1 MILPF
6 RRFILSVLG
15 FLLLAFFGQP
25 LWTVV
30 HGALVKLP
38 SPTESL
44 TTASA
49 PVGDV
54 ASKRS
59 LASGQSYGKSPIYFE
74 PNVGQTDSQV
84 KFIARGNGATTF
96 LTATEA
102 VFALPIADFGSPSGK
117 QSIKVVGDRDSVVWD
132 QRTLNLNPWNVAV
145 GLSDSQLRP
154 TSHPL
159 HRPRSAIA
167 NRQSAISM
175 KLVGANP
182 KAQMEGLDRLPG
194 ISNYFIGNDPA
205 KWRSN
210 VPHYGKVRYRG
221 VYPGIDLVYYGNP
234 LRMEFDFVVHPGAE
248 PGAIQLSFE
257 GSDAIRGETDGSLSV
272 QRWGAEMSLR
282 KPVIYQSDGES
293 KSEIEGHYATLGNG
307 RVSFEVQDR
316 DMSKLLVIDP
326 EVQYFRILG
335 GRATDLASSIAI
347 DPTGSIYV
355 TGITNSADFPSTA
368 GAFQA
373 ELKPG
378 QCGGADAYQC
388 FDQFVTKLSPDGKT
402 LLYSTFIGGTG
413 SDTSSIASSSIAVNG
428 AGEVFLAGS
437 TESTDFPVTPGALK
451 TSFAGGICGRLG
463 SGQRPIPCTD
473 AFVLKLNSAGNSLL
487 YSTYLGG
494 TGFEHTTSLAVDAAG
509 HGFVSGVTTSLDFP
523 LANAIQPAPGG
534 MADGFVAKLNPSGTA
549 LIYSTYLGGTGSEND
564 LKIAVDSAG
573 SAFVTGT
580 TDSTNFP
587 TKNPLQSQNRGQ
599 TDVFLT
605 KINSAG
611 NVITYS
617 SYIGGSQSEHQ
628 PSIALDATGNAY
640 VAGITYSQDF
650 PTSQAFQPTLAGRY
664 DLFVSKWNSAG
675 SALLYSTYL
684 GGSGDEYGAT
694 AIAVDSAGNAHVAGN
709 TYSTDFPLVNPAVV
723 RQGRNNNGF
732 LAKLNPSG
740 TELLY
745 ASFLSHGPAET
756 AGLAM
761 DNSGNAYLAGV
772 VDTYSYGSPN
782 LSDVFV
788 TKVSPNQTSVP
799 PTFFVPIV
807 LSASGLIDSRY
818 TTELVLVNRSNKDAT
833 VELIY
838 TAAFGGGSGS
848 ASATLPAGQ
857 QRIVPNGIE
866 YLRSRGLAIPV
877 SPNQGGTLFVRFLG
891 LPRYFDAAVIA
902 RTTTPTPAGSVGV
915 AYSAVPTLAAFSEPV
930 YLCALRQNAMD
941 RSNVAIQNA
950 GLPGSSD
957 ITLRLTA
964 YSGDPTN
971 PQQAV
976 LPDEILRP
984 GEFKQI
990 TEVLKSNGLSLT
1002 NGYIRVERTSG
1013 TAPYYAYGVINDQLS
1028 SDGSFVPPVAAAV
1041 ALSSSGAELP
1051 AVLETGSFAT
1061 EVVLTNFSN
1070 TRRTYF
1076 LRYFA
1081 DNIQTT
1087 DKVIDSTVVLE
1098 PGEQRIIPNYLE
1110 FLRSID
1116 APGVQDKSLG
1126 YVGKLMVSVAGSTD
1140 GMFVGARTLTAES
1153 AGRYGV
1159 FYPARP
1165 FGNNQSASTGWVYGL
1180 QQDSNTRTNLAI
1192 ASSGVF
1198 TSGVFNVDL
1207 FNGDTGQ
1214 RVSTIENISVGRNG
1228 WKQIGSI
1235 LANYAPGV
1243 RQGYAR
1249 VRAAPGTFTFGFIT
1263 YAVINDGGA
1272 PGERTGDGAFIASAP

>member
-1 MILPF
+1 MIPF
-6 RRFILSVLG
+6 RTFFISGLSLLLLTFSSLPLRTAVPSATNVTNSARLPETVSHPILSQGNHETGPSANRTYLD
-15 FLLLAFFGQP
+15 
-25 LWTVV
+25 
-30 HGALVKLP
+30 LP
-38 SPTESL
+38 
-44 TTASA
+44 
-49 PVGDV
+49 V
-54 ASKRS
+54 
-59 LASGQSYGKSPIYFE
+59 YFE
-74 PNVGQTDSQV
+74 PNLGQTDSRV
-84 KFIARGNGATTF
+84 KFIARGSGVTTF
-96 LTATEA
+96 LTATDV
-102 VFALPIADFGSPSGK
+102 VFSLPVTRHSRERGNPVPSSALTSQELITQMSVSGL
-117 QSIKVVGDRDSVVWD
+117 G
-132 QRTLNLNPWNVAV
+132 
-145 GLSDSQLRP
+145 GLSRGFGLA
-154 TSHPL
+154 
-159 HRPRSAIA
+159 AIA
-167 NRQSAISM
+167 SSEPPAEFKSSQSTTDNRQSVITM
-175 KLVGANP
+175 RLVGANSS
-182 KAQMEGLDRLPG
+182 AQLEGLDRLPG
-194 ISNYFIGNDPA
+194 ISNYFIGSDPT

-221 VYPGIDLVYYGNP
+221 IYPGIDLVYYGNP
-234 LRMEFDFVVHPGAE
+234 SRLEFDFVVQPGAE
-248 PGAIQLSFE
+248 PAAIQLSFE
-257 GSDAIRGETDGSLSV
+257 GSDMIQDETDGSLVV
-272 QRWGAEMSLR
+272 QRLGAEMSLR
-282 KPVIYQSDGES
+282 KPVIYQSDGRS
-293 KSEIEGHYATLGNG
+293 KREIQGRYAALGKG
-307 RVSFEVQDR
+307 QVSFEVKDR

-326 EVQYFRILG
+326 EIQYFRILG
-335 GRATDLASSIAI
+335 GQATDLGSAIAV

-378 QCGGADAYQC
+378 QCGGVDAYQC
-388 FDQFVTKLSPDGKT
+388 FDQFVTKLSPDSKT
-402 LLYSTFIGGTG
+402 LVYSTFIGGTG

-494 TGFEHTTSLAVDAAG
+494 AGSEHTTSLAVDAAG
-509 HGFVSGVTTSLDFP
+509 HAFVSGGTGSLDFP
-523 LANAIQPAPGG
+523 LASAIQPAPGG
-534 MADGFVAKLNPSGTA
+534 MSDGFIAKLNPLGTA
-549 LIYSTYLGGTGSEND
+549 LIYSTYLGGTGFEID

-587 TKNPLQSQNRGQ
+587 TKN
-599 TDVFLT
+599 
-605 KINSAG
+605 
-611 NVITYS
+611 
-617 SYIGGSQSEHQ
+617 
-628 PSIALDATGNAY
+628 
-640 VAGITYSQDF
+640 
-650 PTSQAFQPTLAGRY
+650 
-664 DLFVSKWNSAG
+664 
-675 SALLYSTYL
+675 
-684 GGSGDEYGAT
+684 
-694 AIAVDSAGNAHVAGN
+694 
-709 TYSTDFPLVNPAVV
+709 
-723 RQGRNNNGF
+723 
-732 LAKLNPSG
+732 
-740 TELLY
+740 
-745 ASFLSHGPAET
+745 
-756 AGLAM
+756 
-761 DNSGNAYLAGV
+761 
-772 VDTYSYGSPN
+772 

-788 TKVSPNQTSVP
+788 TKVSASQPSVP

-807 LSASGLIDSRY
+807 LSASGLNDSRY
-818 TTELVLVNRSNKDAT
+818 TTELVLVNRSNKDTT
-833 VELIY
+833 VELVY
-838 TAAFGGGSGS
+838 TAAFGGGSGN
-848 ASATLPAGQ
+848 ASDTLPAGQ
-857 QRIVPNGIE
+857 QRIIPNGIE
-866 YLRSRGLAIPV
+866 YLRSRGLAIPD
-877 SPNQGGTLFVRFLG
+877 SGNRGGTLFVRFLG
-891 LPRYFDAAVIA
+891 LPRYFDAAVLA
-902 RTTTPTPAGSVGV
+902 RTMTPIPSGSVGV

-957 ITLRLTA
+957 ITLRLTV
-964 YSGDPTN
+964 YSGDPSN

-990 TEVLKSNGLSLT
+990 TEVLKSNGLALT

-1061 EVVLTNFSN
+1061 EVVLTNFSS
-1070 TRRTYF
+1070 TRRIYF

-1087 DKVIDSTVVLE
+1087 DRVIDSTLVLE

-1116 APGVQDKSLG
+1116 APGVQDKSLS
-1126 YVGKLMVSVAGSTD
+1126 YVGKLVVSVAGSTD
-1140 GMFVGARTLTAES
+1140 GIFVGARTLTAGS

-1165 FGNNQSASTGWVYGL
+1165 FGNNQSASTGWIYGL

-1192 ASSGVF
+1192 A

-1214 RVSTIENISVGRNG
+1214 RVSTIENISVGRDG

-1272 PGERTGDGAFIASAP
+1272 PGERTGDGAFIASSP